1 MEFYV
6 KINPPGIRAMS
17 ISALGLRGAQ
27 DSDPFENGDF
37 SRPCV
42 FSLTFSR
49 PCVSSPRFKMDSGGT
64 GAPFERIQVQRCR
77 SKSRHLDVVLLAHQH
92 FLVPVSHRTLS
103 VLFLATI
110 PPPCC
115 RSVDNKGGIVANL
128 GDFAEITE
136 IWGFLS
142 VFSAAGDFFRAC
154 GAYSTREQYFCVHFI
169 NSARQ
174 NW

>member
-49 PCVSSPRFKMDSGGT
+49 PCGSSPRFKS
-64 GAPFERIQVQRCR
+64 
-77 SKSRHLDVVLLAHQH
+77 
-92 FLVPVSHRTLS
+92 
-103 VLFLATI
+103 
-110 PPPCC
+110 
-115 RSVDNKGGIVANL
+115 
-128 GDFAEITE
+128 
-136 IWGFLS
+136 
-142 VFSAAGDFFRAC
+142 
-154 GAYSTREQYFCVHFI
+154 
-169 NSARQ
+169 
-174 NW
+174 